1 MGIARVTLV
10 LAWSFV
16 LVFAGVGPAPAAPF
30 VEWDCG
36 LAFIGCGQNVAIDT
50 SQNPTTYI
58 AAGISI
64 EVANPE
70 QPNAKN
76 QFSFAFMVGV
86 GNFGNVID
94 VPINQNIQT
103 TKISDIETFNDMTG
117 LFPGDKVLSFDTFYG
132 PNALPQAYKTFLGSN
147 SGEGFVFVTFKPNPV
162 AEGSLD
168 HVIDA
173 VHIVINPV
181 VPWPGS
187 GVLVAI
193 GLLVV
198 VGWGAVRGSGN
209 ALVLDRYARARRSR
223 TQELRPADF

>member
-1 MGIARVTLV
+1 MGIVRMIL
-10 LAWSFV
+10 LFAWSFL
-16 LVFAGVGPAPAAPF
+16 LVFVRAVPVSAAPF

-36 LAFIGCGQNVAIDT
+36 LAFVACGQSVAIDT

-64 EVANPE
+64 EAANPE

-103 TKISDIETFNDMTG
+103 TKISDVETFNDMTA

-132 PNALPQAYKTFLGSN
+132 PNDLPQAYKTFLGSN
-147 SGEGFVFVTFKPNPV
+147 SGEGFVFVTFKPNPI

-181 VPWPGS
+181 VPGPSS
-187 GVLVAI
+187 GVLVAT

-198 VGWGAVRGSGN
+198 VGCYPR
-209 ALVLDRYARARRSR
+209 LRKR
-223 TQELRPADF
+223 TR